1 MKQNKQSNQS
11 ENPHKFFS
19 KTTDLLFTHYV
30 KVPYTFKVSWILG
43 KNLTLKKPIGPTLH
57 YRGAS
62 TLQPPRTF
70 RSNSS
75 NSTSNVA
82 KHSSQMK
89 LFDHNHNIYGT
100 NKRKSHHYN
109 STANHH
115 YNMLDDICEFQVKID
130 FSAMPIKAPASK
142 VNAGAYLGF

>member
-1 MKQNKQSNQS
+1 
-11 ENPHKFFS
+11 
-19 KTTDLLFTHYV
+19 
-30 KVPYTFKVSWILG
+30 
-43 KNLTLKKPIGPTLH
+43 
-57 YRGAS
+57 
-62 TLQPPRTF
+62 
-70 RSNSS
+70 
-75 NSTSNVA
+75 
-82 KHSSQMK
+82 MK

-142 VNAGAYLGF
+142 ICRAVFRILILWVDLIVGAEF